1 MDRIFD
7 WIKSFIY
14 FGLFLTILMQLLPDV
29 KYKKYVRF
37 FAGMIFI
44 VLVMGPVFRIF
55 SDDNI
60 LDTAVEKLEY
70 QQEQETVRMDF
81 SYMEQEQQEY
91 YRQKVLASA
100 EEIIEQEAAGQGF
113 SVVDSQ
119 IGQNEE
125 TNEVRNVTVTVQN
138 AENEE
143 KTQEDQ
149 KDITAVEAIR
159 IQISG
164 ENGEQKNEA
173 TPLVSAK
180 AVKLQEEIA
189 DLFGIPEKQVK
200 ILEE

>member
-159 IQISG
+159 IQISD